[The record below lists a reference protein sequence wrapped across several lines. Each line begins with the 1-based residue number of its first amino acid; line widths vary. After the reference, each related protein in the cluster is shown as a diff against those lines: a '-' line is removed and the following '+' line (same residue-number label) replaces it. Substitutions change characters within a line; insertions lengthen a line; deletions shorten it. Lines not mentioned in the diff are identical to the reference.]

1 MKKFLDAVK
10 KRSKAV
16 ASAAFLMAATLVF
29 QQGESHA
36 AGATLTEPT
45 MPDSTSVMQRMVDSF
60 GTAGTYAIVVIG
72 AAVALGIIVILGMYT
87 WRLLKKWLSSA
98 K

>member
-1 MKKFLDAVK
+1 MGAKIKKGAI
-10 KRSKAV
+10 A
-16 ASAAFLMAATLVF
+16 LMAATTFGVVSL
-29 QQGESHA
+29 GGNPAHA
-36 AGATLTEPT
+36 AALTPPT
-45 MPDSTSVMQRMVDSF
+45 MPDSSGVMQSMVDSF
-60 GTAGTYAIVVIG
+60 GTAGSYAIVVIG

>member
-1 MKKFLDAVK
+1 MFKKLGAKMKKG
-10 KRSKAV
+10 AV
-16 ASAAFLMAATLVF
+16 ALMAAATFGVVSL
-29 QQGESHA
+29 GGTPAHA
-36 AGATLTEPT
+36 ALTEPT
-45 MPDSTSVMQRMVDSF
+45 MPDSTGVMQKMVDSF
-60 GTAGTYAIVVIG
+60 GTAGSYAIVVIG

>member
-1 MKKFLDAVK
+1 MIKKFFGKMKKAAASLMALG
-10 KRSKAV
+10 AV
-16 ASAAFLMAATLVF
+16 AITAISG
-29 QQGESHA
+29 QGAHA

-45 MPDSTSVMQRMVDSF
+45 MPDSTGVMQRMVDSF